1 MEPRPPCPSAQ
12 SAPRV
17 RVAAMTTWKQASG
30 NPFGPPDDD
39 GYGGLGAAFGAVD
52 PAPAPVDARF
62 THPAPALAPEARKPA
77 APSAVP
83 DAFATAP
90 SYDQMFGGA
99 EASAPT
105 PPEPAAVPQP
115 APVMPPPM
123 SPAAPAPPMP
133 PAPPPAPATPPAPA
147 FAAATVF
154 PFGAA
159 AESDDA
165 FASTGGDP
173 VKAAS
178 TDLVAPPKGSP
189 PRTSVFTADVLP
201 DVLPRSPRSPRASV
215 FVPAPSGSFSQENPE
230 NPENETRAPF
240 DDVAAHEL
248 LSFRSGPVSER
259 GSGRGPDAV
268 DAVDG
273 VAGASRE
280 TTSFEVVAE
289 RDPRTTEEKEEDFQA
304 SLSDLSPFLR
314 RRDEPEHIA
323 NTNTSLLT
331 RDECLAD
338 DRKRETLRVAAETRA
353 GDESV
358 EALASAAATAASSA
372 RRLEARVQE
381 LDAELEAYRLGAG
394 DAARALA
401 EKEATVEALRA
412 DLAARE
418 RTEKEAAAAAA
429 AAAKEE
435 AERDAARLRTRLA
448 EVSEKNTF
456 ESTSV
461 VEAAHAR
468 RLEDRLE
475 KATRALDRE
484 RAASA
489 KAEALAA
496 AATRRAAEAESAAR
510 ATLERAETFERERDR
525 LIATNGDETSRDTN
539 PSSRKRDENVTVELR
554 VAPDADALLAREAAA
569 ARLREE
575 AEAISAASA
584 RVVEKL
590 VRENGALVE
599 RIERFQA
606 ERAPAPRGRREG
618 AGEEEEEEEA
628 GFAATGFA
636 YDSKERNEK
645 NAREPAASAAISVAA
660 PEEEAPN
667 REAPRGLWAFITGA
681 DRAPAKYVPKR
692 PNAPVAGGG

>member
-62 THPAPALAPEARKPA
+62 THPAPALAPDARKPA

-115 APVMPPPM
+115 APVKPPPM
-123 SPAAPAPPMP
+123 SPAAPAPPRP

-147 FAAATVF
+147 FAAATAF

-159 AESDDA
+159 TVASEEAECVA
-165 FASTGGDP
+165 
-173 VKAAS
+173 
-178 TDLVAPPKGSP
+178 VAPTGEDP
-189 PRTSVFTADVLP
+189 PAHTNQLLSAQLLP
-201 DVLPRSPRSPRASV
+201 PSPRSPRAAAF
-215 FVPAPSGSFSQENPE
+215 FVPARALSGSSEPGDETAPLATTTAGESFSHDAVSAREPRDGRDG
-230 NPENETRAPF
+230 PP
-240 DDVAAHEL
+240 
-248 LSFRSGPVSER
+248 SPVS
-259 GSGRGPDAV
+259 A
-268 DAVDG
+268 
-273 VAGASRE
+273 E
-280 TTSFEVVAE
+280 TS
-289 RDPRTTEEKEEDFQA
+289 
-304 SLSDLSPFLR
+304 SPFLR
-314 RRDEPEHIA
+314 RRDFA
-323 NTNTSLLT
+323 
-331 RDECLAD
+331 RDEEALDVPDAFSFSRAKD
-338 DRKRETLRVAAETRA
+338 DENA
-353 GDESV
+353 SV

-381 LDAELEAYRLGAG
+381 LDAELEAYRLGAD

-401 EKEATVEALRA
+401 ENKATVAALRA
-412 DLAARE
+412 ALAARE
-418 RTEKEAAAAAA
+418 GGAEKTTTPVDVDAEKH
-429 AAAKEE
+429 AK
-435 AERDAARLRTRLA
+435 A
-448 EVSEKNTF
+448 
-456 ESTSV
+456 
-461 VEAAHAR
+461 

-489 KAEALAA
+489 KAAA
-496 AATRRAAEAESAAR
+496 AAKAAARRAAEAESRLFSLNESRESAYRAETESATARAKAAEAESACARLVAEANRVAAEATERARLAERALTLREATAEAAAR
-510 ATLERAETFERERDR
+510 ASENERSPEKDAAAARAVR
-525 LIATNGDETSRDTN
+525 L
-539 PSSRKRDENVTVELR
+539 ELR
-554 VAPDADALLAREAAA
+554 VAPDADALSARESAA

-575 AEAISAASA
+575 AEAISSASA

-599 RIERFQA
+599 RIETLQT
-606 ERAPAPRGRREG
+606 RASFRMN
-618 AGEEEEEEEA
+618 GEEDETPKTFREKVASEARRGDARVSSEKLGGDETAPPERDYASREEEDEEHQ
-628 GFAATGFA
+628 
-636 YDSKERNEK
+636 KRER
-645 NAREPAASAAISVAA
+645 
-660 PEEEAPN
+660 
-667 REAPRGLWAFITGA
+667 PRGLWAFITGA
-681 DRAPAKYVPKR
+681 DRAPAKYVPR
-692 PNAPVAGGG
+692 RAAPRAATGG

>member
-1 MEPRPPCPSAQ
+1 
-12 SAPRV
+12 
-17 RVAAMTTWKQASG
+17 MTTWKQASG

-62 THPAPALAPEARKPA
+62 THPAPALAPDARRKPA

-178 TDLVAPPKGSP
+178 TDSVVPPKGSP
-189 PRTSVFTADVLP
+189 PRTSVFPADVLP

-230 NPENETRAPF
+230 NETRAAF

-268 DAVDG
+268 DAVDGVAG

-314 RRDEPEHIA
+314 RRDDPEHLA
-323 NTNTSLLT
+323 KTSK
-331 RDECLAD
+331 AD
-338 DRKRETLRVAAETRA
+338 DPRETRRDVAAETRA

-539 PSSRKRDENVTVELR
+539 PSSRKRDESVTVELR

-599 RIERFQA
+599 RLERMQSYDA
-606 ERAPAPRGRREG
+606 STHETSLDTRVTNTAYSSREMSPGTLEARGNLSTSHETKTSS
-618 AGEEEEEEEA
+618 A
-628 GFAATGFA
+628 
-636 YDSKERNEK
+636 KK
-645 NAREPAASAAISVAA
+645 NDFSEDE
-660 PEEEAPN
+660 PEEP
-667 REAPRGLWAFITGA
+667 PRPHGLWAFITGA
-681 DRAPAKYVPKR
+681 DRAPAKYVPRRAADAK
-692 PNAPVAGGG
+692 